1 MKSYNELEHLNSR
14 ISIYRRVTRKGE
26 PGSFYARIRIAD
38 GKPYSVRSLGT
49 KSAEVARDEALN
61 LYHDLLT
68 NPSKQTGLTINGL
81 VEKYKNSSSSNL
93 SKPRNTLT
101 GRQKAQI
108 IDLDHIRTLIGD
120 TKVNAIDSETESHL
134 YQLRSNTQY
143 FGKKVSPQTVH
154 HTIIVYRQLIKWAYN
169 NQYID
174 RMPALVTRQYAK
186 TKRSPFTSS
195 EVRILTQALTD
206 KSITS
211 HTARQRHLA
220 FLLLQGLRIIR
231 GSGVRP
237 GELLKLRVRD
247 VEIST
252 TRRTEDKI
260 KYTNK
265 NIVLKVSG
273 KTNLTDQRIVPV
285 LDTAIRPINELLQY
299 LKEQNNNE
307 LLPHQSLFAALNIED
322 NDSIRGIN
330 TETDSTV
337 QSGMQRLLKKTMREL
352 DIEDVVNS
360 KGHTQPKSLYSAR
373 HLFITE
379 QLEKGLDVYMLAR
392 TCGNSVAIIQEYY
405 DEMNLKHRDV
415 IRKISHSVTGDFR
428 QNQEFDMQM
437 QKLGAILSSQK

>member
-1 MKSYNELEHLNSR
+1 
-14 ISIYRRVTRKGE
+14 
-26 PGSFYARIRIAD
+26 
-38 GKPYSVRSLGT
+38 
-49 KSAEVARDEALN
+49 
-61 LYHDLLT
+61 T

-120 TKVNAIDSETESHL
+120 TKVNAIDSETESQL
-134 YQLRSNTQY
+134 YQLRTNTQY

-186 TKRSPFTSS
+186 TKRSPFTSN
-195 EVRILTQALTD
+195 EVRLLTQALTE

-211 HTARQRHLA
+211 NTARQRHLA
-220 FLLLQGLRIIR
+220 FLLLHGLRIIR
-231 GSGVRP
+231 GSGIRP

-247 VEIST
+247 IEIST

-299 LKEQNNNE
+299 LKEQN
-307 LLPHQSLFAALNIED
+307 
-322 NDSIRGIN
+322 
-330 TETDSTV
+330 
-337 QSGMQRLLKKTMREL
+337 
-352 DIEDVVNS
+352 
-360 KGHTQPKSLYSAR
+360 
-373 HLFITE
+373 
-379 QLEKGLDVYMLAR
+379 
-392 TCGNSVAIIQEYY
+392 
-405 DEMNLKHRDV
+405 
-415 IRKISHSVTGDFR
+415 
-428 QNQEFDMQM
+428 
-437 QKLGAILSSQK
+437 